1 MIAVST
7 LATQIRFVA
16 LPTSIMNLIKV
27 VQTAI
32 TVVDLGGGGVG
43 RVATPPK
50 HSKSKIINV
59 SIATTVVK
67 VLTSKFI

>member
-32 TVVDLGGGGVG
+32 TVVDLGGGLVG
-43 RVATPPK
+43 LQPPQNILNQK
-50 HSKSKIINV
+50 
-59 SIATTVVK
+59 
-67 VLTSKFI
+67 